1 MSSEASGSASASNR
15 SPEREAMGRALDLA
29 LRGWGRVAP
38 NPLVGAVVLQ
48 GGTVAGEGF
57 HAEFGGPH
65 AEVVALGA
73 AGARA
78 RGSTVVVTLEPC
90 AHHGKTPPCT
100 EALIAA
106 GVDRA
111 VAAIRDPEPAAR
123 GGDEVLRAEGVAVT
137 FGVLAERAAA
147 LNAPFLFAHAQAE
160 RPFVA
165 LKLATS
171 IDGRI
176 ADAHGSSRWVSG
188 EAAREYVQWLRAGF
202 DAIAVGG
209 TTALRDD
216 PQLTVRG
223 PLTPRRPPIR
233 VVFDRRAMLNET
245 ADLVKTAR
253 AMPTWVMASPD
264 APAGSRWLLERSGVR
279 VFRPASLAGGA
290 RVLRGAGI
298 HSVLGEGGGARG
310 AKLLA
315 EGLVDRLYWVPAPVW
330 LGEGAGPA
338 LPGGAGAGVPAAPR
352 WIPVERRAMGPGTL
366 LVLDRRPWLPES
378 GVPSGGATSSRA
390 TGGAASGGGTG

>member
-1 MSSEASGSASASNR
+1 MPSEVSAFASDS
-15 SPEREAMGRALDLA
+15 ERPPAERAAMERALDLA
-29 LRGWGRVAP
+29 RRGWGRVAP
-38 NPLVGAVVLQ
+38 NPLVGAVVLA
-48 GGTVAGEGF
+48 GDTVVGEGY
-57 HAEFGGPH
+57 HAEYGGPH
-65 AEVVALGA
+65 AEVVALGT

-78 RGSTVVVTLEPC
+78 RGATLVVNLEPC

-106 GVDRA
+106 GVTRV
-111 VAAIRDPEPAAR
+111 VAAIRDPDPAAQ
-123 GGDEVLRAEGVAVT
+123 GGAEVLRAKGLAVT

-188 EAAREYVQWLRAGF
+188 EAAREYVHWLRAGF

-209 TTALRDD
+209 TTALKDD

-223 PLTPRRPPIR
+223 PITPRRAPVR

-245 ADLVKTAR
+245 VNLVSTAR
-253 AMPTWVMASPD
+253 TVPTWVMASPD
-264 APAGSRWLLERSGVR
+264 APVASVTQLEGSGVR
-279 VFRPASLAGGA
+279 VSRPTSLADG
-290 RVLRGAGI
+290 LRMLRADGI
-298 HSVLGEGGGARG
+298 HSLLCEGGGALG

-315 EGLVDRLYWVPAPVW
+315 EGLVDRLYWIQAPVW
-330 LGEGAGPA
+330 LGEGAVPA
-338 LPGGAGAGVPAAPR
+338 FPGVPAAPLPEAPR
-352 WIPVERRAMGPGTL
+352 WIPVERRAMGPDTL
-366 LVLDRRPWLPES
+366 LVLDRRLCLPEL
-378 GVPSGGATSSRA
+378 
-390 TGGAASGGGTG
+390 